1 MPIVGKAARI
11 ALNRA
16 PAGHSHTPA
25 LTAATEKGI
34 LSLVT
39 MSKVKIEYQSL
50 TQLDT
55 EAFLEFEDELERKIA
70 REQRE
75 RREPVKKKPR
85 RGRR

>member
-16 PAGHSHTPA
+16 PAGHTPA
-25 LTAATEKGI
+25 LTAAPGKSI
-34 LSLVT
+34 LCLVT

-55 EAFLEFEDELERKIA
+55 EAFLEFEEELERKIA

-75 RREPVKKKPR
+75 RREPVKKKKR